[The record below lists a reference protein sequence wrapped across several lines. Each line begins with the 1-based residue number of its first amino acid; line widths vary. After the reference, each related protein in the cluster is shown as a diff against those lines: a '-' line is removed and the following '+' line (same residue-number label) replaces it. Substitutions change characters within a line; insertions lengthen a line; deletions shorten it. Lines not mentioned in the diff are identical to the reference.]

1 MAGNLQSGRRTGERP
16 GERGAFRTWCKKVAL
31 DPVVQKL
38 MHDTARENPEFAL
51 KVCEHAYGRPPQ
63 ALDISTPDH
72 PIGGVTVLAPQQ
84 AQEISLDEIEAA
96 VE

>member
-1 MAGNLQSGRRTGERP
+1 MGNFQSGRNNAEAPGFRGE
-16 GERGAFRTWCKKVAL
+16 FRKWCRKVAA
-31 DPVVQKL
+31 DPEVQKL

-63 ALDISTPDH
+63 ALDITTPDR
-72 PIGGVTVLAPQQ
+72 PIGGVTVLAPV
-84 AQEISLDEIEAA
+84 AATEVSLEEIEAA